1 MHFRFRARNDRRKH
15 RHARV
20 RAKVFGTSARPRLS
34 VFRSLRHVFL
44 QIVNDERQVTL
55 VAASDKELTD
65 STLTGIARSHA
76 VGKLLAEKARAKGI
90 AAVVFDRGGYRF
102 HGHLKAVAEGA
113 RMGGLVF

>member
-20 RAKVFGTSARPRLS
+20 RAKVFGTNARPRLS

-44 QIVNDERQVTL
+44 QIVDDERQATL
-55 VAASDKELTD
+55 IAASDAEVTD
-65 STLTGIARSHA
+65 RALTGLDRSRA
-76 VGKLLAEKARAKGI
+76 LGKLLAEKAKAKRI
-90 AAVVFDRGGYRF
+90 TAVVFDRSGYRF
-102 HGHLKAVAEGA
+102 NGHIKAVAEGA